1 MKLILALHLLLSAI
15 LMPAIAQELLD
26 TKELHNQQQACEASV
41 AIEDSKCIEA
51 RRLDLE
57 TIKLRP
63 KVRVDNTGKAI
74 DTKNLNLEPD
84 VRIFG
89 SGGAVV
95 N

>member
-1 MKLILALHLLLSAI
+1 MKFILALHLLFSAI

-26 TKELHNQQQACEASV
+26 TKELHNQQACEASV
-41 AIEDSKCIEA
+41 AIEDSKCIEV

-57 TIKLRP
+57 TIKLKP
-63 KVRVDNTGKAI
+63 KIRVDNTGKVI